1 MLKFEKREAA
11 SDPLEQSDIRNI
23 HNGEEQIENQ
33 VTEEYKTEE
42 SVHKELKDDVASDG
56 ELRESQ
62 ESNTEICGK
71 EINICEKSEGEQQ
84 KSEQNKEESGEMI
97 KDIKQCEE
105 YDRKDNNSGVSRN
118 SPAGKYW
125 SPEHS
130 EDVPLQRPQD
140 VP

>member
-1 MLKFEKREAA
+1 
-11 SDPLEQSDIRNI
+11 
-23 HNGEEQIENQ
+23 
-33 VTEEYKTEE
+33 
-42 SVHKELKDDVASDG
+42 
-56 ELRESQ
+56 
-62 ESNTEICGK
+62 
-71 EINICEKSEGEQQ
+71 
-84 KSEQNKEESGEMI
+84 MI